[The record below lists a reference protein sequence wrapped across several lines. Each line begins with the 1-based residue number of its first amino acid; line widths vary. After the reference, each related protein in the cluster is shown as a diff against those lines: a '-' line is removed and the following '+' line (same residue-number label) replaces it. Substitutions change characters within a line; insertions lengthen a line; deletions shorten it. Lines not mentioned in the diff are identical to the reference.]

1 MIERVIKTI
10 KLNDEMLTEMSI
22 YWSKVNG
29 VCRTKS
35 YFAKYSHVKISDG
48 KALLK
53 AATATQDKK
62 VIKIA
67 EKLINSFTKDGE

>member
-1 MIERVIKTI
+1 
-10 KLNDEMLTEMSI
+10 MSI